1 MIARIIRGSIANR
14 FWVLLA
20 GVAIVIFG
28 GRAVMTVPLDFLPE
42 LGETQV
48 IIRAPFPGKSP
59 QLLEDLVTFPLTTAL
74 LSVPGVKTVRGYSF
88 FGDSFVYVI
97 FEDGV
102 DLYWARSRVLEYL
115 SQVQ

>member
-20 GVAIVIFG
+20 AVAIVIFG
-28 GRAVMTVPLDFLPE
+28 ARAAMTVPLDFLPE

-102 DLYWARSRVLEYL
+102 DLYWARSRVLE
-115 SQVQ
+115 